1 MDNMPGNNNNN
12 PGPGGPNQG
21 PGGPNRTP
29 SGPNRGPGGPNRR
42 AREIGFYALVL
53 VLLLATVFSFTNTN
67 RSVDLNYS
75 EIIDLF
81 QAKQVESFVI
91 SGNELYLYLR
101 EPYKG
106 QTEIGRNL
114 RDVRQ
119 FYSDLGELIK
129 EQKAAGILE
138 EYDDNEGFVAP
149 WWLSFLPYLIVV
161 GVFGVLWYVMM
172 SRATGAGAG
181 GVAKFSKART
191 KVAADGQTKKT
202 FADVA
207 GCDEEK
213 EELQEIVEF
222 LKNPAAYTAMG
233 ARIPKG
239 VLLVGPP
246 GTGKTLMAKAVAGE
260 AGVQFLSISGSD
272 FVELYVGVGASRV
285 RDLFDQAKKV
295 APAIIFID
303 EIDAVGRQRG
313 SGLGGGHD
321 EREQTLNQLL
331 VEMDGFT
338 NNEGV
343 IVMAATNRADILD
356 NALLRPGRF
365 DRQVFI
371 GLPDVKGREEIL
383 KVHAKDKPLGDD
395 VNLNSIARG
404 TPGFSGADL
413 ENLLNEAA
421 LLAVRRHRRFIVN
434 ADIDDAILKVEMGP
448 AKKSR
453 VITDKERR
461 LTAYH
466 ESGHA
471 IAAKY
476 LEHVDPVHY
485 ITIIPRGQAGGFTLM
500 RPSEDKSFH
509 AKSEMF
515 EQIVM
520 ALGGRVAEK
529 LFLDD
534 ISTGAS
540 GDIQQASKMARAMV
554 MQYGMSDR
562 LGPISFDDSSHSLF
576 IGRDFGTTKSYSEET
591 AAIIDEEVKRIF
603 DQASAKCEEL
613 LTEHR
618 EQLIAVAEYLL
629 VHESMDGADFDYFC
643 DHGELPPKKPQDASP
658 KDGPGDGQPAAQT
671 NSFVWEKEPDPAPDA
686 AAPGPGKDPEPNQ
699 PDDPGA
705 PDQTPLAG
713 QNGHD
718 TEA

>member
-1 MDNMPGNNNNN
+1 MDNKPGNNNNN
-12 PGPGGPNQG
+12 TPGPGGQ
-21 PGGPNRTP
+21 GGPNRTP
-29 SGPNRGPGGPNRR
+29 DRGPNRDGPNRR
-42 AREIGFYALVL
+42 ARDIGFYALVL
-53 VLLLATVFSFTNTN
+53 VILLAAIFSLTGND
-67 RSVDLNYS
+67 RSVELPYS
-75 EIIDLF
+75 TVIDLF
-81 QAKQVESFVI
+81 EARKVESFVM
-91 SGNELYLYLR
+91 SGNELTLYLR
-101 EPYKG
+101 EPYEG
-106 QTEIGRNL
+106 QRELTRTI
-114 RDVRQ
+114 RDVDM
-119 FYSDLGELIK
+119 FYDDLGNTIK
-129 EQKAAGILE
+129 EQKDAGILT
-138 EYDDNEGFVAP
+138 EYDDNQGFVAP

-161 GVFGVLWYVMM
+161 VVFGILWYVMM
-172 SRATGAGAG
+172 SRATGGGAG

-191 KVAADGQTKKT
+191 KVAAEGQTKKT

-365 DRQVFI
+365 DRQVYI

-383 KVHAKDKPLGDD
+383 RVHAKDKPLGDD
-395 VNLNSIARG
+395 VDLNSIARG
-404 TPGFSGADL
+404 TAGFSGADL

-434 ADIDDAILKVEMGP
+434 DDIDEAILKVEMGP
-448 AKKSR
+448 EKKSR

-500 RPSEDKSFH
+500 RPSEDKSFQ
-509 AKSEMF
+509 AKSDMF

-520 ALGGRVAEK
+520 ALGGRTAEK

-540 GDIQQASKMARAMV
+540 GDIQQASKIARAMV
-554 MQYGMSDR
+554 MQFGMSDR
-562 LGPISFDDSSHSLF
+562 LGPISFDDSGHSLF

-591 AAIIDEEVKRIF
+591 AGIIDEEVKRIF
-603 DQASAKCEEL
+603 DEASAKCEQL
-613 LTEHR
+613 LTEHKDT
-618 EQLIAVAEYLL
+618 LIAVAEYLL

-643 DHGELPPKKPQDASP
+643 EHGCLPSGEGAAPAAAQNSAPAGKKPAEEEFDWGEKPAPADAVEDSSP
-658 KDGPGDGQPAAQT
+658 KPDQPAGE
-671 NSFVWEKEPDPAPDA
+671 EKP
-686 AAPGPGKDPEPNQ
+686 KDEKPPYWI
-699 PDDPGA
+699 DDIRK
-705 PDQTPLAG
+705 
-713 QNGHD
+713 
-718 TEA
+718 